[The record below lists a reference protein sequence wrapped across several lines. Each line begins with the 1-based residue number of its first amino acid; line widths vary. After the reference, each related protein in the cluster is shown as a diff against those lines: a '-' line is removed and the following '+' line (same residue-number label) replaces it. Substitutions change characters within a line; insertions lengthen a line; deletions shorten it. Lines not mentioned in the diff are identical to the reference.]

1 MFNEQLDTI
10 SVKGY
15 VKRIRFQNN
24 DNGFCIL
31 IVEDENTSQDVIVTG
46 TSFSV
51 FEGCYIVAKG
61 SFVTHPKFGKQL
73 KASVIT
79 ETIPSDSKGVEKYLA
94 SGILPGI
101 GEKTAKKIVGA
112 LGKNA
117 VEKILEDKNCLNEVK
132 GFPKNKINLTYEIL
146 KEQQEEGN
154 AIRFLIEHNISPTL
168 ATMIFKRFGE
178 NSINVVSNDPY
189 RLCTEVTGIGFL
201 KADEIAY
208 KMGFKKDDLRR
219 IKAGIS
225 YTLEKVTE
233 DGHCYLKE
241 DILKEKTK
249 IILGLD
255 EDITSIETLIN
266 DLVNENVL
274 VRRNDNI
281 MLLKFDVAENFIKK
295 IILEKTKSDLKPLIS
310 EKFIEITVP
319 KIESTLNLKYS
330 DEQIKAIKLAN
341 KTRFL
346 LITGGPGSGKTTIIN
361 AISKI
366 FLAAGKE
373 IKLAAPTGKAA
384 QRLSLVTNL
393 KAQTIHR
400 LLKYDPVSQTFIHN
414 LDNQIKADVF
424 IIDECSMIDILLTK
438 DLFEAIPRNAT
449 LIMVGDKDQLPSVGP
464 GRVYADL
471 LEIETI
477 PRIFLSQIFRR
488 DNTSNINQIAFDIN
502 RGIIPKIPIPDGVTK
517 SDVFFIPKD
526 SPFEIANLTEK
537 LVCNQIPNK
546 FGFSLDDIM
555 VLTPMNKGP
564 LGTIELNKRLQN
576 AINPIEALDT
586 EQEIIVNDTSFRLND
601 RVCQRVNNY
610 SLGDSGVYNGDTG
623 IITRVNSY
631 AQTLHVRLWDG
642 KEIEYQKAN
651 LTELQLA
658 YTLSVHRSQG
668 SEIPCVVLLLHNCH
682 HMLLE
687 RQLIYTAITRAKKLL
702 IIIGQQQAL
711 AYAIK
716 TQNSVKRNS
725 MLIEKIKETTNN
737 ENSNE

>member
-1 MFNEQLDTI
+1 M
-10 SVKGY
+10 
-15 VKRIRFQNN
+15 
-24 DNGFCIL
+24 
-31 IVEDENTSQDVIVTG
+31 
-46 TSFSV
+46 
-51 FEGCYIVAKG
+51 
-61 SFVTHPKFGKQL
+61 
-73 KASVIT
+73 
-79 ETIPSDSKGVEKYLA
+79 
-94 SGILPGI
+94 
-101 GEKTAKKIVGA
+101 
-112 LGKNA
+112 
-117 VEKILEDKNCLNEVK
+117 
-132 GFPKNKINLTYEIL
+132 
-146 KEQQEEGN
+146 
-154 AIRFLIEHNISPTL
+154 
-168 ATMIFKRFGE
+168 
-178 NSINVVSNDPY
+178 
-189 RLCTEVTGIGFL
+189 
-201 KADEIAY
+201 
-208 KMGFKKDDLRR
+208 
-219 IKAGIS
+219 
-225 YTLEKVTE
+225 
-233 DGHCYLKE
+233 
-241 DILKEKTK
+241 
-249 IILGLD
+249 
-255 EDITSIETLIN
+255 
-266 DLVNENVL
+266 
-274 VRRNDNI
+274 
-281 MLLKFDVAENFIKK
+281 
-295 IILEKTKSDLKPLIS
+295 
-310 EKFIEITVP
+310 
-319 KIESTLNLKYS
+319 
-330 DEQIKAIKLAN
+330 
-341 KTRFL
+341 
-346 LITGGPGSGKTTIIN
+346 
-361 AISKI
+361 
-366 FLAAGKE
+366 
-373 IKLAAPTGKAA
+373 
-384 QRLSLVTNL
+384 
-393 KAQTIHR
+393 
-400 LLKYDPVSQTFIHN
+400 
-414 LDNQIKADVF
+414 
-424 IIDECSMIDILLTK
+424 
-438 DLFEAIPRNAT
+438 
-449 LIMVGDKDQLPSVGP
+449 
-464 GRVYADL
+464 YADL

-502 RGIIPKIPIPDGVTK
+502 SGIIPKIPIPDGVTK

-623 IITRVNSY
+623 IITRANSY